1 MKEVESNRSRTRLF
15 WVSGLCCF
23 LFVVIIGRAVQ
34 LQLWQG
40 PKLSK
45 IAKAEMEKM
54 IPRSHKRG
62 VIYDRNR
69 FELALTIEMESV
81 FAQPREIKSIEQV
94 SNRLGPLLAL
104 DKKRL
109 SGLLRKP
116 KPFVYL
122 KRRATPEEC
131 ERVRAQDEEGIAFT
145 KEGQRFYPY
154 KDLACHLIGFVG
166 MDADGL
172 EGLEKNYDSYL
183 KSPYLFEPTVRD
195 ALGRALY
202 LNGMESIQENEGL
215 SLVLTLDKNI
225 QYLTEKEL
233 KKGVIKSQARGGVAI
248 VLNPKSGELLALANY
263 PSYNLN
269 AYRQAPP
276 AFRRNQAL
284 TDTFEPGSTFKTFL
298 LAAALEEKKFTP
310 DDMIFCENGSYR
322 VGSHVVHDA
331 HPHGWLSF
339 QDVLKVSS
347 NIGAT
352 KIGKKVG
359 PKTFYTFIKNFGFGK
374 ETNIDLPGEVGGVV
388 WSYHRW
394 GEIEASNI
402 CFGQGVSVTAIQ
414 LACALGA
421 IANDGRLMKPYV
433 VRQILDQKGNP
444 VKEFSPQAVRQ
455 VLSPETARVMRRLLL
470 RVTESGGTAPQAA
483 IEGIQVGGKTG
494 TAQKVSQE
502 TKHYAPGKY
511 VSTFMGFL
519 PVENPSLVILVMLDE
534 PKGSHYGGVVCA
546 PVFKGIAEQTLSI
559 MGVRRPA
566 TVVPYE
572 PPQEKPDMTP
582 WLMAQKPK
590 EDENGPSLEPQT
602 RQTMPD
608 LRGMSMRKVLD
619 VMKGYEV
626 PVAFVGSGRAVTQWP
641 LPGTALSQKTRCQI
655 QFQPLL

>member
-104 DKKRL
+104 DQKRL
-109 SGLLRKP
+109 SGLLRQP

-131 ERVRAQDEEGIAFT
+131 EAVRAQDEEGIAFT
-145 KEGQRFYPY
+145 KEAQRFYPY

-166 MDADGL
+166 MDPNGL
-172 EGLEKNYDSYL
+172 EGLEKKYDSYL

-233 KKGVIKSQARGGVAI
+233 KKGVIKSQAKGGVAI

-269 AYRQAPP
+269 AYRQGSAR
-276 AFRRNQAL
+276 FSK
-284 TDTFEPGSTFKTFL
+284 EPG
-298 LAAALEEKKFTP
+298 
-310 DDMIFCENGSYR
+310 
-322 VGSHVVHDA
+322 
-331 HPHGWLSF
+331 
-339 QDVLKVSS
+339 
-347 NIGAT
+347 
-352 KIGKKVG
+352 
-359 PKTFYTFIKNFGFGK
+359 
-374 ETNIDLPGEVGGVV
+374 
-388 WSYHRW
+388 
-394 GEIEASNI
+394 
-402 CFGQGVSVTAIQ
+402 
-414 LACALGA
+414 
-421 IANDGRLMKPYV
+421 
-433 VRQILDQKGNP
+433 LDRY
-444 VKEFSPQAVRQ
+444 F
-455 VLSPETARVMRRLLL
+455 
-470 RVTESGGTAPQAA
+470 
-483 IEGIQVGGKTG
+483 
-494 TAQKVSQE
+494 
-502 TKHYAPGKY
+502 
-511 VSTFMGFL
+511 
-519 PVENPSLVILVMLDE
+519 
-534 PKGSHYGGVVCA
+534 
-546 PVFKGIAEQTLSI
+546 
-559 MGVRRPA
+559 
-566 TVVPYE
+566 
-572 PPQEKPDMTP
+572 
-582 WLMAQKPK
+582 
-590 EDENGPSLEPQT
+590 
-602 RQTMPD
+602 
-608 LRGMSMRKVLD
+608 
-619 VMKGYEV
+619 
-626 PVAFVGSGRAVTQWP
+626 
-641 LPGTALSQKTRCQI
+641 
-655 QFQPLL
+655 

>member
-1 MKEVESNRSRTRLF
+1 MKEAENKRVRDRLY
-15 WVSGLCCF
+15 WVLGLCCF

-40 PKLSK
+40 PKLSR

-54 IPRSHKRG
+54 IPRTHKRG
-62 VIYDRNR
+62 VIYDRNH
-69 FELALTIEMESV
+69 FELAITIEMESV
-81 FAQPREIKSIEQV
+81 FAQPREIKNSEQV
-94 SNRLGPLLAL
+94 SNRLGPILSL

-109 SGLLRKP
+109 RGLLKQP

-122 KRRATPEEC
+122 KRRATPDEC
-131 ERVRAQDEEGIAFT
+131 QAVRAQDEEGIAFT
-145 KEGQRFYPY
+145 KEAQRFYPY
-154 KDLACHLIGFVG
+154 KDLACHVIGFVG
-166 MDADGL
+166 MDPNGL
-172 EGLEKNYDSYL
+172 EGLEKKYDSYL

-195 ALGRALY
+195 ALGRSLY

-233 KKGVIKSQARGGVAI
+233 KKGLLKSQAKGGVAI
-248 VLNPKSGELLALANY
+248 VLNPKSGEILALANY

-269 AYRQAPP
+269 AYREAPP
-276 AFRRNQAL
+276 AYRRDMAL

-322 VGSHVVHDA
+322 VGSHVIHDA

-347 NIGAT
+347 NIGAA

-359 PKTFYTFIKNFGFGK
+359 PKTFYTYIKKFGFGK

-388 WSYHRW
+388 WSYHHW
-394 GEIEASNI
+394 GEIEAANI

-421 IANDGRLMKPYV
+421 IANNGRLMKPFL

-444 VKEFSPQAVRQ
+444 VKEFSPQAIRQ
-455 VLSPETARVMRRLLL
+455 VLSPETAQKMRRLLT
-470 RVTESGGTAPQAA
+470 RVTEQGGTAPQAA
-483 IEGIQVGGKTG
+483 IDGIQVGGKTG

-519 PVENPSLVILVMLDE
+519 PAENPSLVILVVLDE
-534 PKGSHYGGVVCA
+534 PRGVHYGGVVCA
-546 PVFKGIAEQTLSI
+546 PIFKGIAEQTLSI
-559 MGVRRPA
+559 VGIRLPGA
-566 TVVPYE
+566 VVPQE
-572 PPQEKPDMTP
+572 SPQEKPDMST
-582 WLMAQKPK
+582 WLMVQKPK
-590 EDENGPSLEPQT
+590 EEENLPSSELQAK
-602 RQTMPD
+602 RTMPD

-619 VMKGYEV
+619 VMKGYEI
-626 PVAFVGSGRAVTQWP
+626 PVAFVGSGKAVTQWP

-655 QFQPLL
+655 QFQPVL